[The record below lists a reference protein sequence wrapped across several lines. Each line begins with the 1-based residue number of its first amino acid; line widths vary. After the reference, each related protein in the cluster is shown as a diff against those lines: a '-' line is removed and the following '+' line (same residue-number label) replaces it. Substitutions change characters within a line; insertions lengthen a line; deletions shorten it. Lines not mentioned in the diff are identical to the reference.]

1 MNAKELENQLK
12 PYANGAM
19 FISLSQIGKFLGYG
33 NIDRNVKPIVQDL
46 EVIAINQ
53 EKKTKGRPSGRYFIP
68 DVAKKIYGLRYWE

>member
-19 FISLSQIGKFLGYG
+19 FISLSQIGKFLGDG
-33 NIDRNVKPIVQDL
+33 NIDRDVKPLVQEL
-46 EVIAINQ
+46 EVIASNQ
-53 EKKTKGRPSGRYFIP
+53 EEKTNGRPSGRHVIA